1 VLQYTVEPPDVPYQN
16 ASKAGRPGPAHPY
29 AGGQRHGEQTP
40 RRQQPHLLGQ
50 EA

>member
-1 VLQYTVEPPDVPYQN
+1 LN
-16 ASKAGRPGPAHPY
+16 ASKARRPGPGDPST
-29 AGGQRHGEQTP
+29 AGERHAEQTP